1 MVCLKLFHPPDSS
14 RVVIPIC
21 FGFVNSKFSSYSN
34 IQAEP
39 THLILQLPHDHF
51 VCSLILGLLNH
62 HLGVL
67 QQSLR
72 PLQVLFQLRNLLLV
86 PAAVKQVLK
95 SGSSIR
101 KDVP

>member
-1 MVCLKLFHPPDSS
+1 MVPSYSTHQIPHGLLFPFVSDLSIPSS
-14 RVVIPIC
+14 RVIPI
-21 FGFVNSKFSSYSN
+21 YR
-34 IQAEP
+34 QP

-72 PLQVLFQLRNLLLV
+72 PLQVLFQLGNLLLV

-95 SGSSIR
+95 SGASIR